1 MFNQGGRSEFPMQAM
16 SSADRRTKDWR
27 DKAWNDKAW
36 RDKTLRIAL
45 LIVLG
50 AMLAGCDKCGDW
62 WSPMRGESQ
71 TCRDQVP
78 RPR

>member
-1 MFNQGGRSEFPMQAM
+1 MFDQGGPSEFPMQAM
-16 SSADRRTKDWR
+16 SSADWCTKDWR
-27 DKAWNDKAW
+27 DKAW

-62 WSPMRGESQ
+62 WSPKGESQ
-71 TCRDQVP
+71 TCRDQTP